1 VLLATVSVLSVV
13 VAIVVS
19 YGLGAVPGARIV
31 ARRHGVDLHA
41 SGDGNPGAWNAL
53 DQLGWRRAWPAFAID
68 GAKGLLAAVAGW
80 IAIGAAPPGPAAAS
94 ASHAAAA
101 GAWVPWACV
110 GAAMLGHAFPLP
122 RPSAGG
128 KSVMAFAGG
137 AIGLVPVVG
146 LPLVA
151 IFLAFVAARRA
162 GVGARLVVFAFPFAQ
177 ALATP
182 LVRVGWTGILM
193 TLIGLL
199 FLVRRGDR
207 RRRAGSAGASGRDPR
222 PS

>member
-1 VLLATVSVLSVV
+1 MVLAAVNGFSVV
-13 VAIVVS
+13 AAIVVS
-19 YGLGAVPGARIV
+19 YVLGTLPGARIV

-41 SGDGNPGAWNAL
+41 TGDGNPGAWNAL

-68 GAKGLLAAVAGW
+68 GLKGLAAAVLGW
-80 IAIGAAPPGPAAAS
+80 VVLGWAPGSES
-94 ASHAAAA
+94 ADRLD
-101 GAWVPWACV
+101 AWLPWACV

-122 RPSAGG
+122 RPGGGG

-146 LPLVA
+146 VPLVA
-151 IFLAFVAARRA
+151 VFVIAAAVGRA
-162 GVGARLVVFAFPFAQ
+162 SVGARAAVFAFPLAQ
-177 ALATP
+177 AAATP
-182 LVRVGWTGILM
+182 LVQVGWTGALM

-207 RRRAGSAGASGRDPR
+207 RVAQ
-222 PS
+222 